1 MKKSTNILFKGYRK
15 IFILVFTFLKMH
27 GYSKNSQF
35 LEEEEEEEE
44 EEGEEGKTS
53 S

>member
-1 MKKSTNILFKGYRK
+1 
-15 IFILVFTFLKMH
+15 MH